1 MLVKVR
7 AEIIIDIDI
16 NEIDNDAF
24 NLINQNLYDILYLG
38 AEDSEYKDLKIR
50 TIHEVKENV

>member
-16 NEIDNDAF
+16 NEINNDAF
-24 NLINQNLYDILYLG
+24 NLINQNLYDTLYIN

>member
-24 NLINQNLYDILYLG
+24 NLINQNLYDTLYIG